1 MANDEGGLA
10 TYLLCGIKS
19 LANLCYVVSIN
30 AEHFPTQ
37 GTVLGGGILVGYHAG
52 LGGELDVV
60 CIIEHYEIVQSQ
72 CAGNT
77 CCTLRDFLL
86 NATVGNV
93 CIDGLLLEGG
103 VAGACIKALG
113 CNSSTNGIGVPL
125 T

>member
-10 TYLLCGIKS
+10 TDLLCCIKS
-19 LANLCYVVSIN
+19 LANLCNVVSVN
-30 AEHFPTQ
+30 TEHFPTQ
-37 GTVLGGGILVGYHAG
+37 CTILCSGILVCYHAG
-52 LGGELDVV
+52 LGGKLNVV
-60 CIIEHYEIVQSQ
+60 CIIEHYKIVQSQ

-93 CIDGLLLEGG
+93 CVDGLLLECG

-113 CNSSTNGIGVPL
+113 CNGSTNGIGVPL